1 MIFFENE
8 ILEKIWIRK
17 CFLCCTLY
25 NAVYSGYLQGKYHN
39 EYTAPRLR
47 TSGDTEATPRQH
59 RGGTAYWHCLLDKKA
74 LWSSTYK
81 RRALF
86 YAPFFQNNF
95 TMQNLHCEFSL
106 PTMPDCPNSSS
117 LLGLRVWVRPVE
129 FSNFADCE
137 LLHSNAIIFGVVGSL
152 TKFEN
157 LNSPHTS
164 FTCLRPCYR
173 W

>member
-1 MIFFENE
+1 MFSMLYIVQCC
-8 ILEKIWIRK
+8 ILRV
-17 CFLCCTLY
+17 FARQAPQRTHCTSIANWWRY
-25 NAVYSGYLQGKYHN
+25 
-39 EYTAPRLR
+39 R
-47 TSGDTEATPRQH
+47 EATPRQH

-137 LLHSNAIIFGVVGSL
+137 LLHSNAVIFGVVGSL